1 MYQSFQSNHFQTPR
15 YWALSSCL
23 HESAK
28 MVFSSRDINFTCH
41 LPSTI
46 GLVHPLRQSR
56 MHQETPRR
64 KVEVA
69 MKLTRLRLY
78 LVLSILPLALRYP
91 KPWLFYPQT
100 CKMMMLMRTS
110 TICKA
115 EQAYPESASF
125 PSGEMS
131 TLRAHDVWP
140 INEVTVPPGASRTS
154 CKTSLLSS
162 EALIRSWV
170 GIQMPVVL

>member
-1 MYQSFQSNHFQTPR
+1 MSYYYTNPLYCPQMYQSFQSNHFQTPR

-23 HESAK
+23 HGSAK
-28 MVFSSRDINFTCH
+28 MVFSSRGINFTCH

-115 EQAYPESASF
+115 KQLTQKAQVSHQEKCRR
-125 PSGEMS
+125 SGPM
-131 TLRAHDVWP
+131 TY
-140 INEVTVPPGASRTS
+140 G
-154 CKTSLLSS
+154 
-162 EALIRSWV
+162 
-170 GIQMPVVL
+170 Q